1 MKGVTSL
8 EEVIPSASGRHVAPL
23 CGEREGGRWQQ
34 QPQEKSR
41 GQESCSGQEASL
53 PCSRQGLEP
62 HHPHVHSQMFEKVF
76 TGVGL
81 CAAAAVLSTE
91 LMVWLHPGSYML
103 FVFLLFVYLVESLIT
118 LMSGYQAKLQV
129 QGKKEEFA

>member
-1 MKGVTSL
+1 M
-8 EEVIPSASGRHVAPL
+8 IPSASGRHVAPL

-91 LMVWLHPGSYML
+91 LMVWLHPSSYML
-103 FVFLLFVYLVESLIT
+103 FVFLFICLFGRVPYHPDEWISSKIAS
-118 LMSGYQAKLQV
+118 SGEKRRICIEAYR
-129 QGKKEEFA
+129 